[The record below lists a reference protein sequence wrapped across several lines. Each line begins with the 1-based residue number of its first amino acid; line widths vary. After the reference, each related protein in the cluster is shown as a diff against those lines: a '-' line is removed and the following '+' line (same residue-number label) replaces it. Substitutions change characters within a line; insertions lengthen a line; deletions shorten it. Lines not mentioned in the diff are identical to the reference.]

1 MSKRMVSMSVVNASS
16 TTINGTAWHASGSGS
31 GRIVSP
37 VLQVSLP
44 SFGTTDDVSKDDI
57 PVRNDHDDYWFWQ
70 PTGAAGPVEC
80 AKNCKAATVGACLV
94 VTDIQLVVVTSDNGV
109 ATADFAGATSAASQ
123 TARAKA

>member
-70 PTGAAGPVEC
+70 PTGAAGPRRVREELQSRHRGRVSGGYRHSTGGSNVGQRSGDGGFRGSHVGSFADC
-80 AKNCKAATVGACLV
+80 A
-94 VTDIQLVVVTSDNGV
+94 S
-109 ATADFAGATSAASQ
+109 
-123 TARAKA
+123 